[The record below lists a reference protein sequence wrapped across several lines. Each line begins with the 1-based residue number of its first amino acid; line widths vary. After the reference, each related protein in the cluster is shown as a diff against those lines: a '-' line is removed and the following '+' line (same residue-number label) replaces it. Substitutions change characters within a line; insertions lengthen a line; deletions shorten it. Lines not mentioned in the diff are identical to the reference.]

1 MAHLLC
7 MRKNPTLGLNILHEA
22 CEGTDLW
29 LVSESYFLIDQPI
42 KSFYMNEPMRD
53 PFKVKLISKNLSMTM
68 ETLYYTGWDIFTPPW
83 LAVLPS
89 HGTRV
94 DNLINYR
101 SLDDDVIDL
110 WHCANPKNI
119 KNDPVEAL
127 ANPKEAKCTDGL
139 KLMETVQF
147 LCHRNLDFKAK
158 NNQGKS
164 FLDLVT
170 GKGTSGLCRLI
181 M

>member
-1 MAHLLC
+1 M
-7 MRKNPTLGLNILHEA
+7 
-22 CEGTDLW
+22 
-29 LVSESYFLIDQPI
+29 
-42 KSFYMNEPMRD
+42 
-53 PFKVKLISKNLSMTM
+53 
-68 ETLYYTGWDIFTPPW
+68 
-83 LAVLPS
+83 LPS

-101 SLDDDVIDL
+101 SLDDDVISTFDIARIL
-110 WHCANPKNI
+110 KSINI
-119 KNDPVEAL
+119 KNDPKEAL

-170 GKGTSGLCRLI
+170 GKDTTGLCRLVRRCEREPEVNL
-181 M
+181 

>member
-1 MAHLLC
+1 M
-7 MRKNPTLGLNILHEA
+7 
-22 CEGTDLW
+22 
-29 LVSESYFLIDQPI
+29 
-42 KSFYMNEPMRD
+42 
-53 PFKVKLISKNLSMTM
+53 
-68 ETLYYTGWDIFTPPW
+68 
-83 LAVLPS
+83 LPS

-101 SLDDDVIDL
+101 SLDDDVISTFDIARIL
-110 WHCANPKNI
+110 KSINI
-119 KNDPVEAL
+119 KNDPKEAL

-158 NNQGKS
+158 NNHGKS

-170 GKGTSGLCRLI
+170 GKDTSGLCRLVRGVMGNRKLTYKSQRCETNCEKI
-181 M
+181 YRS

>member
-1 MAHLLC
+1 M
-7 MRKNPTLGLNILHEA
+7 
-22 CEGTDLW
+22 
-29 LVSESYFLIDQPI
+29 
-42 KSFYMNEPMRD
+42 
-53 PFKVKLISKNLSMTM
+53 
-68 ETLYYTGWDIFTPPW
+68 
-83 LAVLPS
+83 PS
-89 HGTRV
+89 HETRV

-101 SLDDDVIDL
+101 SLDDDVISTFDIARIL
-110 WHCANPKNI
+110 KSINI
-119 KNDPVEAL
+119 KNDPKEAL

-170 GKGTSGLCRLI
+170 GKDTTGLCRLI
-181 M
+181 GGVNGNRK

>member
-1 MAHLLC
+1 MKLA
-7 MRKNPTLGLNILHEA
+7 KEQISDWSADPSS
-22 CEGTDLW
+22 W
-29 LVSESYFLIDQPI
+29 LVTQWETFISMSQWEIH
-42 KSFYMNEPMRD
+42 
-53 PFKVKLISKNLSMTM
+53 KVKLISKNLLMTM

-110 WHCANPKNI
+110 WHCANPKKYKH
-119 KNDPVEAL
+119 KNDPKEAL

-170 GKGTSGLCRLI
+170 GKGTSGLCRLNLSGRK
-181 M
+181 

>member
-1 MAHLLC
+1 MTSSTFDIA
-7 MRKNPTLGLNILHEA
+7 RIL
-22 CEGTDLW
+22 
-29 LVSESYFLIDQPI
+29 
-42 KSFYMNEPMRD
+42 
-53 PFKVKLISKNLSMTM
+53 
-68 ETLYYTGWDIFTPPW
+68 
-83 LAVLPS
+83 
-89 HGTRV
+89 
-94 DNLINYR
+94 
-101 SLDDDVIDL
+101 
-110 WHCANPKNI
+110 KNI

-170 GKGTSGLCRLI
+170 GKGTSGLCRLKL
-181 M
+181 